1 MKFWVLCM
9 ALGGI
14 LVGHIMPT
22 TSQEGVDRL
31 KRKRTALRAA
41 TTKIINEI
49 GALQARDPTDIGA
62 STISTMQNITL
73 GVRCVCDTSLIKA
86 RQEKNHTTSLREY
99 LLIFLRTVEL
109 YLRES
114 RCPKIK
120 LVLTGVNETTEEDES
135 RFERTENELGVE
147 TLDPTFTL
155 GLFQHWVQRNINIKN
170 DDIVFLLTS
179 IKIDDHVGTG
189 ISKNGYSYFNEI
201 CSLGVGLVRDSGV
214 KFDGVLS
221 MAQQIAHMLGSPWDI
236 NDACPESGKTLMA
249 PVSRPQLSECTK
261 EALRQSYNN
270 NRKETCWNKT
280 PKPDE
285 SSNGSLPAAYFQKE
299 NYCFAWHELR
309 VFKCPEGNENYITN
323 ATRCLVG
330 CCINNTTDARGW
342 KYSVP
347 DGTQCGD
354 GKICIAAVCSNVS
367 EEDSD

>member
-14 LVGHIMPT
+14 LVG
-22 TSQEGVDRL
+22 
-31 KRKRTALRAA
+31 
-41 TTKIINEI
+41 
-49 GALQARDPTDIGA
+49 A
-62 STISTMQNITL
+62 STISMMQNITL
-73 GVRCVCDTSLIKA
+73 GVRCVCDTSLMKA

-99 LLIFLRTVEL
+99 LLTFLSTVEL

-114 RCPKIK
+114 QCPKIK

-135 RFERTENELGVE
+135 RFERTENELRVE

-179 IKIDDHVGTG
+179 IKIKDHVGTG
-189 ISKNGYSYFNEI
+189 ISKNGYSYFNKI

-236 NDACPESGKTLMA
+236 NNDCPESDKTLMA
-249 PVSRPQLSECTK
+249 PLSKPQLSECTK
-261 EALRQSYNN
+261 EAMRQSYNN
-270 NRKETCWNKT
+270 NKKETCWNKT

-285 SSNGSLPAAYFQKE
+285 SSNGNLPATYFQKQ
-299 NYCFAWHELR
+299 NYCFTQHQQR
-309 VFKCPEGNENYITN
+309 PFKCPEGNKNYITN
-323 ATRCLVG
+323 ATRCRVG
-330 CCINNTTDARGW
+330 CCINNTSDARGFI
-342 KYSVP
+342 YPVP
-347 DGTQCGD
+347 DGTPCRD
-354 GKICIAAVCSNVS
+354 EKHKA
-367 EEDSD
+367 